1 VTESKDTLL
10 HIVDSLHIADTT
22 LHHITDSVKVKK
34 SPKKENLKSKVE
46 YSAKDSLRFD
56 IKDQKVFLYK
66 EADIKYEKIGLK
78 SGYVE
83 INFPLKTVYATGI
96 KDSIGKEI
104 QVPEFTEGTQ
114 KFKSKVITYNYD
126 TKRGYIQ
133 NVFTKQDE
141 GYLHGTIVKKMEN
154 NITYLKDGWYTT
166 CDREEDPHYEFK
178 FGKAKVIPGKEIITG
193 PAYLM
198 IAGVP
203 VPLGIPF
210 GYFPSKSGRHSGIMM
225 PAYGESN
232 SQGFFLTGGG
242 YYWAMNKYVDLY
254 ILGDIYSRGSW
265 AINPKMKYIY
275 RYHYSGAFD
284 IKYGV
289 SRTGAADSPDF
300 SKSTDFHIQ
309 WSHAQD
315 AKARPHSTFSASVNI
330 ISENFNKTNAIT
342 SVPSYLSNTFQ
353 SSINYTT
360 NWNDNY
366 NLTLNI
372 SHSQNTL
379 TKTIDISGP
388 SLSFGV
394 NQFYPFRKKNH
405 VGKLRWYE
413 NISTKYS
420 LDAANQYSTTDSSI
434 FKKKWWNE
442 MKYGIKHSVPISATF
457 HVLKYFNW
465 TNSITLND
473 RMYFSTIRERY
484 VKLAHPINHQDTL
497 LIDTVRQFANA
508 FDGSASTSLN
518 TRLYGMY
525 QFKHGPIVAI
535 RHMVSPTISF
545 TYSPNFGSAAWGYSR
560 YATNDTNKN
569 PQKYSIFS
577 QGLYGGPATQKSGL
591 LAFSI
596 SNNLE
601 MKVKSKKDTVTGT
614 KKIVLIENLTLN
626 ETYDITK
633 DTNQWSNFT
642 IQGYTTLF
650 KNLRV
655 TYGGAWDPY
664 VRDTS
669 GRDTRKTE
677 LEVNQRLL
685 RLDNTLWDLGLTY
698 SLSSVK
704 SKKNKTTT
712 KGTEQE
718 RKDINDNYDY
728 YIDFDIPWKFSLA
741 YKFTYQK
748 VPEKFIGEIRRIGS
762 ITQTL
767 GFNGELNITPKWK
780 ITMTSGWDFTNGQLS
795 FTSID
800 LYRDLHCWEMRFGW
814 IPKGAQQSWNFS
826 INVKASVLQDL
837 KLDKKKDFRDFA
849 Q

>member
-1 VTESKDTLL
+1 
-10 HIVDSLHIADTT
+10 
-22 LHHITDSVKVKK
+22 
-34 SPKKENLKSKVE
+34 
-46 YSAKDSLRFD
+46 
-56 IKDQKVFLYK
+56 
-66 EADIKYEKIGLK
+66 
-78 SGYVE
+78 
-83 INFPLKTVYATGI
+83 
-96 KDSIGKEI
+96 
-104 QVPEFTEGTQ
+104 
-114 KFKSKVITYNYD
+114 
-126 TKRGYIQ
+126 
-133 NVFTKQDE
+133 
-141 GYLHGTIVKKMEN
+141 
-154 NITYLKDGWYTT
+154 
-166 CDREEDPHYEFK
+166 
-178 FGKAKVIPGKEIITG
+178 
-193 PAYLM
+193 
-198 IAGVP
+198 
-203 VPLGIPF
+203 
-210 GYFPSKSGRHSGIMM
+210 MM

-254 ILGDIYSRGSW
+254 LLGDIYSRGSW
-265 AINPKMKYIY
+265 AVNPKMKYIY

-394 NQFYPFRKKNH
+394 NQFYLFRKKNH
-405 VGKLRWYE
+405 VGKLHWYE

-420 LDAANQYSTTDSSI
+420 LDAANQYSTTDSLI
-434 FKKKWWNE
+434 FKKKWWNDL
-442 MKYGIKHSVPISATF
+442 KYGIKHSVPISATF

-473 RMYFSTIRERY
+473 RMYFSTIRKRY
-484 VKLAHPINHQDTL
+484 VPLANQVTHKDTL

-535 RHMVSPTISF
+535 RHMVSPTLSF

-569 PQKYSIFS
+569 PQKYSIFE

-669 GRDTRKTE
+669 GRDTKKTE
-677 LEVNQRLL
+677 LEVNHRLL

-698 SLSSVK
+698 SLTSDK
-704 SKKNKTTT
+704 SKKKKTTT

-748 VPEKFIGEIRRIGS
+748 VPEKFIGDIRRVGS